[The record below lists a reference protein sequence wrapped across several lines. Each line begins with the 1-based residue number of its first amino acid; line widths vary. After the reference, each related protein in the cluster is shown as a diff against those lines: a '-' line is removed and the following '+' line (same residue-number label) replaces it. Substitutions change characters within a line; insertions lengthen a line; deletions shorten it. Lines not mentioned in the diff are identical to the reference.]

1 MSFVY
6 AEKTTININ
15 GEVIPIT
22 AIYGDTRITLD
33 DRAANKSNWGE
44 NGFKLIQ
51 QYGLL
56 KTMIIEPRCCI
67 CFAGNEIMYAHK
79 LLEYVFDKKRFTE
92 DDLWDKAL
100 EIHQSAPKDAIEFIL
115 CTVDDQEESHIVCIK
130 NGEIYRDCKRAWIGS
145 PSVYQTLIN
154 LYDPDTPL
162 QGQVLS
168 LSKFQEAI
176 ANSGDN
182 SVGGFCSSIRYDRWM
197 KSFVYAYRLE
207 LHVERDQT
215 VRPGDAIILYHPAEA
230 GGFAFE
236 IPESNQEF
244 RLNFLQSNCSL
255 IYTNKYRLDESISNE
270 HIKHFMLPV
279 LQHANVDGAP
289 VNNP

>member
-22 AIYGDTRITLD
+22 AIYGDTRITID

-92 DDLWDKAL
+92 DDLWNKAL

-162 QGQVLS
+162 QGQGLS

-176 ANSGDN
+176 ANSGGSTG
-182 SVGGFCSSIRYDRWM
+182 SVYQDMIRIGNYI
-197 KSFVYAYRLE
+197 KSHYAYGE
-207 LHVERDQT
+207 T
-215 VRPGDAIILYHPAEA
+215 VSRYGASMQMKCFDGAIILETYSIVRYGKWGFESSGSNYGLTTGKHSAFNLNESPNDYYEAE
-230 GGFAFE
+230 G
-236 IPESNQEF
+236 S
-244 RLNFLQSNCSL
+244 R
-255 IYTNKYRLDESISNE
+255 
-270 HIKHFMLPV
+270 
-279 LQHANVDGAP
+279 
-289 VNNP
+289 

>member
-6 AEKTTININ
+6 AEKTNINID

-22 AIYGDTRITLD
+22 AIYGDTKITLD
-33 DRAANKSNWGE
+33 ERAANKSNWGE
-44 NGFKLIQ
+44 NTLKLIQ
-51 QYGLL
+51 QHGLL

-79 LLEYVFDKKRFTE
+79 LLEFVFGKKRFTE
-92 DDLWDKAL
+92 EELWDKAF
-100 EIHQSAPKDAIEFIL
+100 EIHQSAPQDAIEFIL

-154 LYDPDTPL
+154 RCDPGASL
-162 QGQVLS
+162 KEQGIS
-168 LSKFQEAI
+168 INRFQEAI

-207 LHVERDQT
+207 LHVERDQI
-215 VRPGDAIILYHPAEA
+215 VHPGDAIILYHPAEA

-244 RLNFLQSNCSL
+244 RLNFFQSNCSL
-255 IYTNKYRLDESISNE
+255 IYTNKYRLDDNISNE
-270 HIKHFMLPV
+270 HIKHFMLPI
-279 LQHANVDGAP
+279 LLRTNENGAP
-289 VNNP
+289 ADNP